1 MEPPLSETFEIG
13 PTHSLG
19 EGRARIEV
27 RVPERSIYFE
37 GHFEGRPM
45 LPGVAQVVGLA
56 EEQACRVF
64 AALGPARRLTRTKF
78 QAVVAPG
85 DRLELFLDR
94 EPGAEDTKVRF
105 RLERAGESVSSG
117 VLVFGLA

>member
-1 MEPPLSETFEIG
+1 VSETFEIG
-13 PTHSLG
+13 STHPLG
-19 EGRARIEV
+19 EGRVRIEV
-27 RVPERSIYFE
+27 RVPLRSVYFE

-56 EEQACRVF
+56 EEQAARVF
-64 AALGPARRLTRTKF
+64 SSLGPARRLMRTKF

-85 DRLELFLDR
+85 DRLALFLDR
-94 EPGAEDTKVRF
+94 EPSEGETKVRF
-105 RLERAGESVSSG
+105 RLERADESVSSG